1 MALPSFTMRQLL
13 EAGVHFGHNTRRW
26 NPKMAPFIFGVRNK
40 IHIIDLQQTV
50 PMLYRAMQAARDVS
64 TSGGRVLFVGTKRQ
78 ASRPIAEAAKR
89 CGQYYVNHR
98 WLGGMLTNWKT
109 ASVSIRRLRELDELL
124 TKDDVG
130 FTKKELLKI
139 ERERDKLD
147 RSLGGIRE
155 LGSLPD
161 ILFVIDT
168 VKESIAVQEANK
180 LGIPVVAVID
190 SNSNHDHITYPIPG
204 NDDSMRAIELYCS
217 LFADTVLD
225 GLQEAIAASAGDV
238 GAMEE
243 TLMEVLPAETPAKKS
258 EKTPEKAIPKAAVEE
273 TPAAA
278 AAAPKA
284 AAPGVAAG
292 KVTLETPPVSLAPV
306 EEPAAAATEIPQEK
320 KVKGPKVAAKEIP
333 AGKATTKKETK
344 KDGEKK
350 VPEKKAPTKKT
361 APKIGAPKKE
371 AKKALPKAGVK
382 KKASA
387 RKADKDDK
395 KSAVEKGEEEASKKK
410 SAVKKKD
417 KKS

>member
-13 EAGVHFGHNTRRW
+13 EAGVHFGHHTRRW

-190 SNSNHDHITYPIPG
+190 SNSNPDHITYPIPG

-225 GLQEAIAASAGDV
+225 GLQGAVAASAGDV
-238 GAMEE
+238 GAIEE
-243 TLMEVLPAETPAKKS
+243 TLMEVLPAETPTKES

-361 APKIGAPKKE
+361 ASKIGAPKKE

-395 KSAVEKGEEEASKKK
+395 KSAVEKGEEEALKKK